1 MSQSLFR
8 CVFAAIALFVL
19 AGCSQ
24 PETPQQ
30 VAEAFWQA
38 VAENDADA
46 VAEFSTL
53 SSPDDFDGFRKDWSG
68 IEPSYGRVVIDER
81 EATVVTR
88 LPPEYGKEGEHQ
100 ELITFLIKEAETWQ
114 VDYSR
119 TEDALLRP
127 SMFGNLMGELNK
139 LGEKLSSSFSSSSDD
154 IEASMNEFAR
164 NFEAYS
170 AEVERKTKDAVED
183 FGALMQGAI
192 EKLRESINEALEQG
206 EQATPEDRVI
216 LEQASRSLSEEV
228 KSLEEPTMETLAE
241 ASRTLAE
248 TGERFTRLSAQTYN
262 RYRDD
267 WEAQLEE
274 IRTET
279 HAFFADL
286 RDSLNTEN

>member
-53 SSPDDFDGFRKDWSG
+53 SSPDDFDGFRKDWGG
-68 IEPSYGRVVIDER
+68 IEPSYGRVVIDGR

>member
-8 CVFAAIALFVL
+8 CLFAAITLLVL
-19 AGCSQ
+19 AGCSK

-53 SSPDDFDGFRKDWSG
+53 SSPDDFDGFRKDWTG

-114 VDYSR
+114 VDYDR

-170 AEVERKTKDAVED
+170 AEVERKTRDAVED
-183 FGALMQGAI
+183 FGALMQQAI
-192 EKLRESINEALEQG
+192 EKLQESINEALEQG

-216 LEQASRSLSEEV
+216 LEQASRSLSKEV
-228 KSLEEPTMETLAE
+228 KSLEEPTMETLAQ

-248 TGERFTRLSAQTYN
+248 TGERFTQLSAQTYN
-262 RYRDD
+262 RYKDD

-274 IRTET
+274 IRAET
-279 HAFFADL
+279 NAFFADL
-286 RDSLNTEN
+286 RESLTAEG

>member
-206 EQATPEDRVI
+206 DQATPEDRVI

-279 HAFFADL
+279 NAFFADL

>member
-8 CVFAAIALFVL
+8 CLLAAAALLAL
-19 AGCSQ
+19 AGCSK

-53 SSPDDFDGFRKDWSG
+53 SSPDAFDGFRKDWTG
-68 IEPSYGRVVIDER
+68 IEPSYGQVVIDER

-100 ELITFLIKEAETWQ
+100 ELITFLIKKAETWQ
-114 VDYSR
+114 VDYDR

-170 AEVERKTKDAVED
+170 AEVERKTRDAVED
-183 FGALMQGAI
+183 FGALMQQAL
-192 EKLRESINEALEQG
+192 EKLQESINEALEQG

-216 LEQASRSLSEEV
+216 LEQASRSLSKEAR
-228 KSLEEPTMETLAE
+228 SLEEPTMETLAQ

-248 TGERFTRLSAQTYN
+248 TGERFTQLSAQTYN
-262 RYRDD
+262 RYKDD
-267 WEAQLEE
+267 WEAQLQE
-274 IRTET
+274 IRAET
-279 HAFFADL
+279 NAFFADL
-286 RDSLNTEN
+286 RESLTAEG

>member
-8 CVFAAIALFVL
+8 CLFAVIALLVL
-19 AGCSQ
+19 AGCSK

-46 VAEFSTL
+46 VAELSTL
-53 SSPDDFDGFRKDWSG
+53 SSPDDFDGFRKDWTG

-114 VDYSR
+114 VDYDR

-139 LGEKLSSSFSSSSDD
+139 LGEKLSSSFASSSDD

-170 AEVERKTKDAVED
+170 AEVERKTRDAVED
-183 FGALMQGAI
+183 FGALMQQAI
-192 EKLRESINEALEQG
+192 EKLQESINEALEQG

-216 LEQASRSLSEEV
+216 LEQASRSLSKEV
-228 KSLEEPTMETLAE
+228 ESLEEPTMETLAQ

-248 TGERFTRLSAQTYN
+248 TGERFTQLSTQTYN
-262 RYRDD
+262 RYKDD

-274 IRTET
+274 IRAET
-279 HAFFADL
+279 NAFFADL
-286 RDSLNTEN
+286 RESLTAEG

>member
-8 CVFAAIALFVL
+8 SLFAAAALLVL
-19 AGCSQ
+19 AGCSK

-53 SSPDDFDGFRKDWSG
+53 SSPDDFDGFRKDWTG

-100 ELITFLIKEAETWQ
+100 ELITFLIKKAETWQ
-114 VDYSR
+114 VDYDR

-139 LGEKLSSSFSSSSDD
+139 LGEKLSSSFASSSDD

-170 AEVERKTKDAVED
+170 AEVERKTRDAVED
-183 FGALMQGAI
+183 FGALMQQAI
-192 EKLRESINEALEQG
+192 EKLQESINEALEQG

-216 LEQASRSLSEEV
+216 LEQASRSLSKEV
-228 KSLEEPTMETLAE
+228 KSLEEPTMETLAQ

-248 TGERFTRLSAQTYN
+248 TGERFTQLSAQTYN
-262 RYRDD
+262 RYKDD
-267 WEAQLEE
+267 WQAQLEE
-274 IRTET
+274 IRAET
-279 HAFFADL
+279 NAFFADL
-286 RDSLNTEN
+286 RESLTAEG

>member
-206 EQATPEDRVI
+206 DQATPEDRVI

>member
-53 SSPDDFDGFRKDWSG
+53 SSPDDLDGFRKDWSG

>member
-170 AEVERKTKDAVED
+170 EEVERKTKDAVED

-206 EQATPEDRVI
+206 DQATPEDRVI

-279 HAFFADL
+279 NAFFADL

>member
-8 CVFAAIALFVL
+8 CLFAVIALLVL
-19 AGCSQ
+19 AGCSK

-46 VAEFSTL
+46 VAELSTL
-53 SSPDDFDGFRKDWSG
+53 SSPDDFDGFRKDWTG

-114 VDYSR
+114 VDYDR

-170 AEVERKTKDAVED
+170 AKVERKTRDAVED
-183 FGALMQGAI
+183 FGALMQQAI
-192 EKLRESINEALEQG
+192 EKLQESINEALEQG

-216 LEQASRSLSEEV
+216 LEQASRSLSKEV
-228 KSLEEPTMETLAE
+228 ESLEEPTMETLAQ
-241 ASRTLAE
+241 ASRTLAK
-248 TGERFTRLSAQTYN
+248 TGERFTQLSAQTYN
-262 RYRDD
+262 RYKDD

-274 IRTET
+274 IRAET
-279 HAFFADL
+279 NAFFADL
-286 RDSLNTEN
+286 RESLTAEG

>member
-8 CVFAAIALFVL
+8 CVFAAIALLVL
-19 AGCSQ
+19 AGCSK

-206 EQATPEDRVI
+206 DQATPEDRVI

-279 HAFFADL
+279 NAFFADL

>member
-8 CVFAAIALFVL
+8 SLFAAAALLVL
-19 AGCSQ
+19 AGCSK

-53 SSPDDFDGFRKDWSG
+53 SSPDDFDGFRKDWTG

-114 VDYSR
+114 VDYDR

-139 LGEKLSSSFSSSSDD
+139 LGEKLSSSFASSSDD
-154 IEASMNEFAR
+154 LEASMNEFAR

-170 AEVERKTKDAVED
+170 AEVERKTRDAVED
-183 FGALMQGAI
+183 FGALMQQAI
-192 EKLRESINEALEQG
+192 EKLQESINEALEQG

-216 LEQASRSLSEEV
+216 LEQASRSLSKEV
-228 KSLEEPTMETLAE
+228 KSLEEPTMETLAQ

-248 TGERFTRLSAQTYN
+248 TGERFTQLSAQTYN
-262 RYRDD
+262 RYKDD
-267 WEAQLEE
+267 WETQLEE
-274 IRTET
+274 IRAET
-279 HAFFADL
+279 NAFFADL
-286 RDSLNTEN
+286 RESLTAEG